1 MKGQKIL
8 FVVLLFL
15 CNSLFSQNNSDS
27 LNIKKIEFLHSFY
40 SEYFIAASQDLPD
53 FSKIDSLQS
62 HYCTTELYN
71 ELLYLYNTEEIE
83 ADPFLESQDP
93 QKESLKSLRINVDDQ
108 DNSLFI
114 ITYKVNEQETN
125 LIKLRVIEVAKNNFK
140 ISSIISIEN

>member
-1 MKGQKIL
+1 MY
-8 FVVLLFL
+8 
-15 CNSLFSQNNSDS
+15 D
-27 LNIKKIEFLHSFY
+27 
-40 SEYFIAASQDLPD
+40 
-53 FSKIDSLQS
+53 
-62 HYCTTELYN
+62 
-71 ELLYLYNTEEIE
+71 TEEIE